1 MVNKK
6 EISRKV
12 ATKASK
18 VLKSSSTGNKSK
30 TSAGSALSQTKA
42 PKKQTSAKAA
52 TSASKTLRNGRTSK
66 ASKSVT
72 GSALAQKGKKK

>member
-6 EISRKV
+6 VTSKKV

-30 TSAGSALSQTKA
+30 TSAGSALAQTKA

-52 TSASKTLRNGRTSK
+52 TSASKTLSDDRTSK
-66 ASKSVT
+66 VSKSVAGNT
-72 GSALAQKGKKK
+72 LAQKCKKK